1 MAIQMASP
9 GVYVTEI
16 DRSEIV
22 PSTSASVTVFGG
34 DFTKGPVGIHT
45 QITSVDDLI
54 EFYGKP
60 TNENYNQWYQ
70 CYNFLQY
77 GNNLLVSRAAN
88 LNGAPTY
95 MKTEF
100 QGTSDNFGYGTVEY
114 GTSEYGD
121 GEDAQMVFVTQG
133 SNIEVGDIIGFSDNV
148 VNSIDESKTVRYYVI
163 GITETAIENEEGAS
177 VTYTGLMLHKNL
189 ELPPSANPEIETVDS
204 WYAKHSKCYKINV
217 HHNGSC
223 EALEKGNAVDAD
235 VTWKFDTKTF
245 KEDGEIKK
253 YITPYKVP
261 VSVPN
266 WLDGSP
272 KVVQSTEHVNDGIA
286 NVDVYSLDYLKPKK
300 INGALLFETNTKIL
314 NPNDWDYKYSAG
326 SIAFANAKSK
336 LKFISRTPGIDDSLY
351 EITIA
356 VPSDFA
362 YNDKEHVGNHC
373 IRYAQPGI
381 PVDGFF
387 EYAPAEGSAQ
397 IAVFIY
403 DTVNKEMKETYL
415 CSLDPDEMDSYNN
428 SMFIE
433 KVINRQSN
441 CVYVKCN
448 TATPATKE
456 IEVKTFDEQG
466 NTTGVKKVVT
476 PNIESYCFVADHNG
490 KFVGHSLSFSCASD
504 STIQDDDLLNAY
516 EIFNN
521 KDEIDIDIIIANEI
535 DNGVSAKNLA
545 EKREDCIAFM
555 GIPYSYNGNILT
567 VSRKT
572 AEATANIVNYRNSI
586 NYNSMWCSL
595 VANYKYQY
603 DRYNDI
609 YRWVNVAGDVAG
621 LRAQST
627 ENYAAWWA
635 SAGLNR
641 GQIKNVTKL
650 AYSPNRTQIGT
661 LYNAGINAVV
671 TFPGQGT
678 VLWGQKTMLDKASSF
693 DRVNVRGLFNC
704 IERALA
710 KMSKHQI
717 FEFNDVFTRN
727 KIISIINPYLETV
740 KSDRGIQDFMVV
752 CDTTNNTPDIISRNQ
767 LIVDIY
773 IKPTYVA
780 EFINLRFIN
789 AGVNDFSTIIQNS

>member
-1 MAIQMASP
+1 MAIQMSSP

-70 CYNFLQY
+70 AYNFLQY
-77 GNNLLVSRAAN
+77 GNNLLVSRAVN
-88 LNGAPTY
+88 LNGVPSFLKTVY
-95 MKTEF
+95 MGISDTLGYGSLDF
-100 QGTSDNFGYGTVEY
+100 GTSG
-114 GTSEYGD
+114 YGD
-121 GEDAQMVFVTQG
+121 GDEDQVVYV
-133 SNIEVGDIIGFSDNV
+133 SESENIKVGDIIAFSDNV
-148 VNSIDESKTVRYYVI
+148 INSIDEAKSVKYYVI
-163 GITETAIENEEGAS
+163 AISKSTITVDEQQVNCLA
-177 VTYTGLMLHKNL
+177 LLLDKNL
-189 ELPPSANPEIETVDS
+189 VLPPSASELDNVQD
-204 WYAKHSKCYKINV
+204 WYDNHNKCYKIEI

-223 EALEKGNAVDAD
+223 EALENGNSTDVDI
-235 VTWKFDTKTF
+235 TWKFDSKTY
-245 KEDGEIKK
+245 KDDDGEIKK

-261 VSVPN
+261 VSIPT

-272 KVVQSTEHVNDGIA
+272 KVKAVSTQLDNIEIHSTENL
-286 NVDVYSLDYLKPKK
+286 NPKNP
-300 INGALLFETNTKIL
+300 NGGLLFETNTKIL
-314 NPNDWDYKYSAG
+314 NPNDWDYKLSSG

-336 LKFISRTPGIDDSLY
+336 LKFFSKTPGVTDSLY

-356 VPSDFA
+356 LPSDFA

-373 IRYAQPGI
+373 VRYAQPGI

-415 CSLDPDEMDSYNN
+415 VSLDPEETDSYNN

-433 KVINRQSN
+433 KIINRQSN

-456 IEVKTFDEQG
+456 VQVKSFDDQG
-466 NTTGVKKVVT
+466 NDLGTVNRIV
-476 PNIESYCFVADHNG
+476 PNIESYTFVADVNG
-490 KFVGHSLSFSCASD
+490 NYNGHSISFSCASD
-504 STIQDDDLLNAY
+504 SYVQDDDLLDAY
-516 EIFNN
+516 EIFDN

-567 VSRKT
+567 VSKKT
-572 AEATANIVNYRNSI
+572 ADATANIVNYRNTI

-603 DRYNDI
+603 DRYNDT
-609 YRWVNVAGDVAG
+609 YRWINIAGDVAG
-621 LRAQST
+621 LRAEST

-710 KMSKHQI
+710 KMSKHQV

-727 KIISIINPYLETV
+727 KIVSIINPYLETV
-740 KSDRGIQDFMVV
+740 KSDRGIQDYMVV

-773 IKPTYVA
+773 IKPTLVA
-780 EFINLRFIN
+780 EFINLRFTN
-789 AGVNDFSTIIQNS
+789 AGVNDFSTIIQNA